1 MGKQKIT
8 DIKMN
13 FTGGEISPL
22 LSVRTDMEVLTRS
35 VKEAKNIE
43 ISPYG
48 GIRRR
53 GGFSPYLKIGN
64 TANGYVFDLINI
76 QSFEVDEETKI
87 IVVLSSRKNNAG
99 EVSFDSLKFF
109 RYNKNYV
116 IGKYNSNIMIVQDN
130 REDKTFTFSK
140 TNFNVN
146 EVNFTQNGNNL
157 VLTHKDQKP
166 IIIKY
171 NRNLGTIT
179 MEDLNFVNIPQFS
192 FFDQYSPNSTQDTHS
207 LIIKLD
213 NKWIFE
219 NENGDREKRRSPTSR
234 NYKFGFDGEVS
245 NEIVFNSLSN
255 YNPNNNT
262 YIPVDKNTNLYFF
275 LKFDF
280 RGEFPSNVFK
290 RKTFLKD
297 RWTGAEIP
305 IEFEFEIPEEMLY
318 DEAEATPARLE
329 ILKNNI
335 ESSIYDSIYR
345 LFFSTSQIF
354 NNGTVITDLIEVNSF
369 TAEYYDTT
377 SGSPVDGNLSG
388 LKMFFHLNNP
398 VINYQGTTYTFP
410 ALAAYERQADITF
423 TYPENSVS
431 LQVVDQGL
439 NLTPA
444 LHNPALY
451 YTAFNYLSFYKEFSR
466 LNLIKDLNNFYFE
479 TLPFEY
485 VIDNNNNFNVMNITF
500 SLFGVDALEYPVI
513 TGEWVGSKFWQ
524 GEDSYIR
531 SKKLYNAN
539 SFLEDAFSERR
550 GWPTAAIF
558 LENRLVLGG
567 SRSLPNMIWASR
579 QGDFYNFGNF
589 DGRDDEALLN
599 ISTNTNA
606 IKYLLGQ
613 KSLQVFTDNS
623 EHYNPNAL
631 TTKEITLPQQSNE
644 GCATIKPVFID
655 NATFF
660 IDKNKRA
667 LRMFIYN
674 DLEQSYKTTNIS
686 LEAAHL
692 ISGKEPVAMTAR
704 QTETSNFVYI
714 LNKDNTITVMN
725 TIRDQE
731 IKSFYSFESFLTF
744 KGAGVVD
751 NKLFTAGYHNSNS
764 ELILYIYDER
774 IELDNVYVYNKFDA
788 EWNMNGKR
796 SIEELPKPADKT
808 GGKYTIKSYP
818 WKIELDLFSSGFN
831 FYEVDNLMV
840 ASKYNSI
847 AEAEQFYTDYVNSGY
862 YPSENTPTIYNFIN
876 CLFNRY
882 LGLDYDVYI
891 ISQDYTGNIGTGEK
905 MGELKRVCKATI
917 HCYNTTGWY
926 LTYAK
931 KEYIIDNKRNTTSDT
946 NILGES
952 ALFPAKTNGDKL
964 IMLQGYIKRDGVKLE
979 QKLAFAGGFV
989 QGYTLTVKLEV

>member
-22 LSVRTDMEVLTRS
+22 LSVRTDMEVLQRS

-53 GGFSPYLKIGN
+53 GGFSPYLKVGN
-64 TANGYVFDLINI
+64 TANGYVFDMVNI
-76 QSFEVDEETKI
+76 QNFDIDNDTKI

-99 EVSFDSLKFF
+99 DISFDSLKFF
-109 RYNKNYV
+109 KYNRNYV
-116 IGKYNSNIMIVQDN
+116 IGKYNSIPLLIDDL
-130 REDKTFTFSK
+130 REDPLFTFS
-140 TNFNVN
+140 TTRFNVN
-146 EVNFTQNGNNL
+146 EVCFAQNGNNL
-157 VLTHKDQKP
+157 VMTHKDQKP

-171 NRNLGTIT
+171 DRNTNKII
-179 MEDLNFVNIPQFS
+179 MEDLQFINMPEFA
-192 FFDQYSPNSTQDTHS
+192 FFDQYSPETTQDTHT
-207 LIIKLD
+207 LTIKLD

-234 NYKFGFDGEVS
+234 NYKIGFDGKVS
-245 NEIVFNSLSN
+245 EEIVFNSLSN
-255 YNPNNNT
+255 YDP
-262 YIPVDKNTNLYFF
+262 NTNLYLPVNKNPSGYSISLTIQNITSRNVKGIIKIKERVSGAEFDCLIDLDETHITENIYTNNSPSLAEFNNLINKIKEDLKKPFYDLFYSTSTIYNDGIIATDIFTQKSGLYSSYNGTPAVLTQLNIEFF
-275 LKFDF
+275 VNNPIVSYGGVNYTLPGACFPDSVNNNDIIFTITDDAEAKLNNYQFDF
-280 RGEFPSNVFK
+280 NAINHLRLYNAFMNMIH
-290 RKTFLKD
+290 LKD
-297 RWTGAEIP
+297 
-305 IEFEFEIPEEMLY
+305 
-318 DEAEATPARLE
+318 
-329 ILKNNI
+329 KNN
-335 ESSIYDSIYR
+335 
-345 LFFSTSQIF
+345 F
-354 NNGTVITDLIEVNSF
+354 V
-369 TAEYYDTT
+369 
-377 SGSPVDGNLSG
+377 
-388 LKMFFHLNNP
+388 
-398 VINYQGTTYTFP
+398 
-410 ALAAYERQADITF
+410 
-423 TYPENSVS
+423 
-431 LQVVDQGL
+431 
-439 NLTPA
+439 
-444 LHNPALY
+444 
-451 YTAFNYLSFYKEFSR
+451 
-466 LNLIKDLNNFYFE
+466 FE
-479 TLPFEY
+479 TLPYEAIFD
-485 VIDNNNNFNVMNITF
+485 DNTDKNLTEITF

-513 TGEWVGSKFWQ
+513 TGEYVGAKFWQ
-524 GEDSYIR
+524 GENSYIR

-550 GWPTAAIF
+550 GWPAASIF

-567 SRSLPNMIWASR
+567 SRSLPNMLWASVI
-579 QGDFYNFGNF
+579 GDFYNFGNF

-644 GCATIKPVFID
+644 GCATIKPVYID

-660 IDKNKRA
+660 LDKNKKA

-674 DLEQSYKTTNIS
+674 DLEQSYRTTNIS

-692 ISGKEPVAMTAR
+692 IGGKEPVAMTAR

-731 IKSFYSFESFLTF
+731 IKSFYTFESFLTF

-774 IELDNVYVYNKFDA
+774 VELDNVYCYNKFDG
-788 EWNMNGKR
+788 EWNMSGKR
-796 SIEELPKPADKT
+796 AIEELPKPSDKT
-808 GGKYTIKSYP
+808 GMQYTIKSYP
-818 WKIELDLFSSGFN
+818 WKIDLDLFSSGFN

-840 ASKYNSI
+840 ASKYDSI
-847 AEAEQFYTDYVNSGY
+847 ANAETFYNDYVASGY
-862 YPSENTPTIYNFIN
+862 YPSENTPTMYNFIN

-917 HCYNTTGWY
+917 HCYNTVGWY

-952 ALFPAKTNGDKL
+952 ALFPAKTNGDKT
-964 IMLQGYIKRDGVKLE
+964 IMLQGYIKRSGVKLE